1 MTRIS
6 ILIICAIVASS
17 VTSAQRTTRKNLHPK
32 SAVVAE
38 TVAGQQ
44 LDTLAAP
51 DRSSIS
57 VNGYDK
63 PLRSRRE
70 TFFATNNS
78 EKDIARMAFTIE
90 YLDSR
95 RRMLHKMSR
104 NVAIAI
110 PAGETRQ
117 VSVRSWD
124 EQFNF
129 YFHRST
135 VPQRAQQATPYDIRL
150 EVDTIFF
157 ETTQNTR

>member
-6 ILIICAIVASS
+6 ILIICAIIASGVA
-17 VTSAQRTTRKNLHPK
+17 SAQRTTRRNLYPK
-32 SAVVAE
+32 ADATVE
-38 TVAGQQ
+38 TVATPQ

-78 EKDIARMAFTIE
+78 EKDIARLAFTIE
-90 YLDSR
+90 YLDAK

-104 NVAIAI
+104 NVAVAI

-117 VSVRSWD
+117 ISVRSWD

-129 YFHRST
+129 YFHRSA

-150 EVDTIFF
+150 SVDTIFF
-157 ETTQNTR
+157 ETLRKAQ